1 MRYCPNCG
9 TRNKLSFFYCYK
21 CGYKLKRDEIDEFQQ
36 KREEIPKEFKINEFI
51 TLKLEKD
58 KIFIYIK
65 GEKFLQ
71 CKYLLID
78 IPIEKVKKFDDINS
92 IDEAIERLDH
102 SLENPRLNSEIPI
115 EIEFW
120 GHASNLQAWAENDYD
135 TRLLHHNLAF
145 PLLKKLTDVGDKI
158 ARKVFKEEI
167 AKRLMS
173 GYKVVRDYLIEEN
186 YLDYFNDDELDVLLE
201 HFKKDIYTSYYEKYK
216 YKIESME
223 LEALINIICS
233 NLKFN
238 TQFIIKEI
246 PLIDD
251 LEKIK
256 NHDGP
261 DLILQENH
269 ITYLTFNNC
278 RLRILPQIVGNLNFL
293 KGLFLKKNQIKKLP
307 KNIGELNSLRILN
320 LNDNRLHNL
329 PKELT
334 KLSHLNKLYLDH
346 NNIKTLPPS
355 IGDLVNLEVL
365 SLWGNQLTTIP
376 SSIGNLKNLKFL
388 GLSSNQLISIPDT
401 ISGLKS
407 LQICDLS
414 NNNLK
419 FLPDTIGDLNHL
431 QTLWLNNNPIQELPE
446 SLRGLNSLKNIYLIN
461 TPFTL
466 RMNSKTESLIKFL
479 KNKDVNVWI

>member
-78 IPIEKVKKFDDINS
+78 IPIEKVKKFDDIDS

-102 SLENPRLNSEIPI
+102 SLEDPRLNSEIPI

-145 PLLKKLTDVGDKI
+145 PLLKKLTDVGDKT
-158 ARKVFKEEI
+158 ARRVFKEEV

-173 GYKVVRDYLIEEN
+173 GYRVVRDYLIEEN
-186 YLDYFNDDELDVLLE
+186 YLDYFNDDEFDVLLE
-201 HFKKDIYTSYYEKYK
+201 HFKKEVRAFYYEKYER
-216 YKIESME
+216 KIESIE

-233 NLKFN
+233 NLRFN

-246 PLIDD
+246 PLIGD

-256 NHDGP
+256 NYDGSG
-261 DLILQENH
+261 LILEENH

-293 KGLFLKKNQIKKLP
+293 KGLFLKKNQIKVLP
-307 KNIGELNSLRILN
+307 TNIGELNSLKILN
-320 LNDNRLHNL
+320 LNDNQLHNL
-329 PKELT
+329 PNELT

-346 NNIKTLPPS
+346 NNIKTLPSS
-355 IGDLVNLEVL
+355 IGDLALLKVL
-365 SLWGNQLTTIP
+365 SLWGNQLATIP
-376 SSIGNLKNLKFL
+376 ASIGNLKNLRFL
-388 GLSSNQLISIPDT
+388 GLSSNRLISIPDT

-431 QTLWLNNNPIQELPE
+431 QTLWLNNNPIRKLPG
-446 SLRGLNSLKNIYLIN
+446 SLKKLASLKNLYLIN
-461 TPFTL
+461 TPFRFGMDL
-466 RMNSKTESLIKFL
+466 KTESLIEDLRKR
-479 KNKDVNVWI
+479 DVNVWI